1 MKLNIDHVVNKL
13 KVIVNIGDGIY
24 NVDLGD
30 SGEGKTLLFKMIQ
43 SYCIDNNME
52 VLIVDYKSRKY
63 ARGMIDEIDNESDI
77 VMCLD
82 NADLYMDKELNL
94 RLKKFKNAIILVSLK
109 DNSKMPYSKQGYVM
123 YSGNTIRCGVL
134 HNENSN
140 DIWR

>member
-52 VLIVDYKSRKY
+52 VLIVDYKSRK
-63 ARGMIDEIDNESDI
+63 
-77 VMCLD
+77 
-82 NADLYMDKELNL
+82 
-94 RLKKFKNAIILVSLK
+94 
-109 DNSKMPYSKQGYVM
+109 
-123 YSGNTIRCGVL
+123 
-134 HNENSN
+134 
-140 DIWR
+140 